1 VTGLGVPMPDPQA
14 IKIVGFVG
22 LGQMGL
28 PMAARLAEAG
38 YDVRGFDIS
47 QAARAALRA
56 KAPAARA
63 AGALAE
69 VAEDADA
76 VVLML
81 PDSKV
86 IATVTRSHGLL
97 AAMRQ
102 GTLLIDMS
110 SAEPAATAELA
121 AEALGKD
128 IRLVGAPV
136 SGGVIGAAEGTLTI
150 MAGGDAAAVARARPL
165 LENLGS
171 RVVHVGTRPGA
182 GHALKALNNLISATH
197 MLATSEAMLAG
208 QRFGLDPAVMLDVIN
223 TSSGRSGSSQ
233 NKWPNYV
240 LPGGYDSGFAMRLQV
255 KDAVI
260 GLGITRESG
269 TGARLAELA
278 VELWRQAANWLPDGA
293 DHTEIVRWL
302 EQTREGLS
310 DAAE

>member
-1 VTGLGVPMPDPQA
+1 MPDPQA

-47 QAARAALRA
+47 PPARAALRA

-63 AGALAE
+63 AGSLAE

-136 SGGVIGAAEGTLTI
+136 SGGVIGAAGGTLTI
-150 MAGGDAAAVARARPL
+150 MAGGDAAAVTRARPL
-165 LENLGS
+165 LENFGS
-171 RVVHVGTRPGA
+171 RVVHVGTHPGA
-182 GHALKALNNLISATH
+182 GHALKALNNLISAIH

-255 KDAVI
+255 KDAMI
-260 GLGITRESG
+260 GLGITREFG

-302 EQTREGLS
+302 EQTREGPGDLRG
-310 DAAE
+310 DGH

>member
-1 VTGLGVPMPDPQA
+1 MPDPRA
-14 IKIVGFVG
+14 IKVVGFVG

-47 QAARAALRA
+47 QAARDALWAR
-56 KAPAARA
+56 APAARA
-63 AGALAE
+63 AGSLAE
-69 VAEDADA
+69 AAADADA

-86 IATVTRSHGLL
+86 IATVARSHGLL
-97 AAMRQ
+97 AAMRP

-121 AEALGKD
+121 AEARGKD
-128 IRLVGAPV
+128 IWLVGAPV
-136 SGGVIGAAEGTLTI
+136 SGGVNGAAEGTLTI
-150 MAGGDAAAVARARPL
+150 MAGGPPAAVARARPL
-165 LENLGS
+165 LDKLGS
-171 RVVHVGTRPGA
+171 RVVHVGTLPGA
-182 GHALKALNNLISATH
+182 GHALKALNNLVSAIH

-223 TSSGRSGSSQ
+223 ASSGRSGSSQ

-240 LPGGYDSGFAMRLQV
+240 LSGGYDSGFAMRLQV

-260 GLGITRESG
+260 GLAIERESG
-269 TGARLAELA
+269 IGAQFAELA
-278 VELWRQAANWLPDGA
+278 VELWRRAANWLPADA

-302 EQTREGLS
+302 EQAREGLVG
-310 DAAE
+310 AME

>member
-1 VTGLGVPMPDPQA
+1 VPDPHA

-28 PMAARLAEAG
+28 PMAARLAEAD

-47 QAARAALRA
+47 QAARDALRT
-56 KAPAARA
+56 KAPAVRA
-63 AGALAE
+63 AGSLAE
-69 VAEDADA
+69 AAEDADA

-97 AAMRQ
+97 DAMRQ

-121 AEALGKD
+121 AEARGKD
-128 IRLVGAPV
+128 IQLVGAPV
-136 SGGVIGAAEGTLTI
+136 SGGVSGAAEGTLTI
-150 MAGGDAAAVARARPL
+150 MAGGQLAAVTRARPL
-165 LENLGS
+165 LDKLGS
-171 RVVHVGTRPGA
+171 RVVHVGTLPGA
-182 GHALKALNNLISATH
+182 GHALKALNNLVSAIH

-255 KDAVI
+255 KDAMT
-260 GLGITRESG
+260 GLAIEREFG
-269 TGARLAELA
+269 TGAQLAELA
-278 VELWRQAANWLPDGA
+278 VELWRRAANWLPASA

-302 EQTREGLS
+302 EQTREGLA
-310 DAAE
+310 DFTE

>member
-1 VTGLGVPMPDPQA
+1 MSDPQA

-47 QAARAALRA
+47 QAARDALRA

-63 AGALAE
+63 AGSLTEA
-69 VAEDADA
+69 AEDADA

-97 AAMRQ
+97 AAMRP

-121 AEALGKD
+121 AEARGKD

-136 SGGVIGAAEGTLTI
+136 SGGVNGAAEGTLTI
-150 MAGGDAAAVARARPL
+150 MVGGQLAAVDRARPL
-165 LENLGS
+165 LDKLGS
-171 RVVHVGTRPGA
+171 RVVHVGALPGA
-182 GHALKALNNLISATH
+182 GHALKALNNLVSAIH

-255 KDAVI
+255 KDAMI
-260 GLGITRESG
+260 GLAIEREFG

-278 VELWRQAANWLPDGA
+278 VELWDRAANWLPAGA

-302 EQTREGLS
+302 EQTDEGLA
-310 DAAE
+310 DFTE

>member
-1 VTGLGVPMPDPQA
+1 VPDQQA

-47 QAARAALRA
+47 QAARAALQA

-63 AGALAE
+63 AGSLAE
-69 VAEDADA
+69 AAEDADA

-86 IATVTRSHGLL
+86 IAAVTRAHGLL
-97 AAMRQ
+97 AAMRP
-102 GTLLIDMS
+102 GGLLVDMS

-121 AEALGKD
+121 AEAGARD

-136 SGGVIGAAEGTLTI
+136 SGGVNGAAGGTLTI
-150 MAGGDAAAVARARPL
+150 MAGGAAAAVTRARPL

-171 RVVHVGTRPGA
+171 RVVHVGTHPGA
-182 GHALKALNNLISATH
+182 GHALKALNNLISAIH

-240 LPGGYDSGFAMRLQV
+240 LPRGYDSGFAMRLQV
-255 KDAVI
+255 KDAMT
-260 GLGITRESG
+260 GLAIEREFG

-278 VELWRQAANWLPDGA
+278 VELWRRAANWLPDGA

-302 EQTREGLS
+302 EQTREGLA
-310 DAAE
+310 DFME